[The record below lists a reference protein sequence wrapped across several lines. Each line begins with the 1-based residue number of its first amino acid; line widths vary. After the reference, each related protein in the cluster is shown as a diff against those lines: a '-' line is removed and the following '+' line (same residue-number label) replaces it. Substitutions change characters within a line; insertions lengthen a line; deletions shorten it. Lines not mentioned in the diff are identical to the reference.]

1 MNKRKSRKRIF
12 RKCLKRSVISV
23 EIRKERTSM
32 ELLEKVLN
40 DKNLYRAYRQVYKN
54 KGASGADGVTA
65 FRTWRVYV

>member
-1 MNKRKSRKRIF
+1 MIN
-12 RKCLKRSVISV
+12 V

-54 KGASGADGVTA
+54 KGASGVDGVTA